1 VQNPPARH
9 RLPLHLDDLRH
20 GDRTQMTEE
29 GMFLFGVVLGM
40 LLHAGAKILIGLIK
54 MALLALGI

>member
-1 VQNPPARH
+1 VQDPPARN
-9 RLPLHLDDLRH
+9 RLPDGLDDFCH
-20 GDRTQMTEE
+20 GDRPKMTEE

-54 MALLALGI
+54 MALIALVV